1 MDFAQRLR
9 QERLVFY
16 EEDIEE
22 INKILTDF
30 LEASQAKCV
39 LMIDKEG
46 HMVTKK
52 GFTKSFD
59 TDSIA
64 ALVAGSFASTREVA
78 KLLGER
84 EFTVLFHQGKNE
96 NIHVSLCAERALL
109 VTIFDDRTTV
119 GMVRLYAEQ
128 LTQKVADALMRA
140 MERHKEAPAPTV
152 GAEFEAAADQRL
164 DDFFGGKEED
174 KGQKKS

>member
-1 MDFAQRLR
+1 MSDYSQKMR

-16 EEDIEE
+16 AEDIEE
-22 INKILTDF
+22 IDQILSDF
-30 LEASQAKCV
+30 LDASQAKCA

-64 ALVAGSFASTREVA
+64 ALVAGSFASTRQVA
-78 KLLGER
+78 KLLGEN

-96 NIHVSLCAERALL
+96 HIHVSLVAERALL
-109 VTIFDDRTTV
+109 VIIFDDRTTI
-119 GMVRLYAEQ
+119 GMVRLYAEE
-128 LTQKVADALMRA
+128 LTAKIAEALQR
-140 MERHKEAPAPTV
+140 
-152 GAEFEAAADQRL
+152 AADRHAGQEDFGPGAGFEDAAQDRL
-164 DDFFGGKEED
+164 DEFFGA
-174 KGQKKS
+174 